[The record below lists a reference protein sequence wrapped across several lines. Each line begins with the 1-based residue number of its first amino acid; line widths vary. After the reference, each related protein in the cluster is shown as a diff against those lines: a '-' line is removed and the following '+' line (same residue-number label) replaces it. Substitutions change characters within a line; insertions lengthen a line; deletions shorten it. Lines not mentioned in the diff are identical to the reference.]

1 MSLGRPSVR
10 PDRVPTVREL
20 LASGDRSFSF
30 EFFPPKS
37 EEGERQLWRAI
48 RELEALSPTF
58 VSVTYGAGGGNRDR
72 TVGIVERVAH
82 ETTLTPVAH
91 FTAVNHSVRELRHLV
106 GRFADAGVRNILA
119 VRGDPP
125 GDPMGE
131 WVQHPEGVLYA
142 EELVR
147 LIRQSGDF
155 CVGVAAFP
163 YKHPRS
169 ATIESDTDFFVR
181 KCRAGADYAITQMF
195 FRADDYLRLRDR
207 VAANGC
213 DTPIIPGI
221 MPVTRMST
229 IARSEQLSGAPFPE
243 EVAARFE
250 EVKDDPEAVRRLG
263 IEHAAE
269 LCRRLLDEGA
279 PGIHFITFNRS
290 SATREVFQRI
300 APVPAAASVS
310 V

>member
-1 MSLGRPSVR
+1 MTLGQPSIL
-10 PDRVPTVREL
+10 PGRVPTVREL
-20 LASGDRSFSF
+20 LASGGRSFSF
-30 EFFPPKS
+30 EFLPPKTD
-37 EEGERQLWRAI
+37 EGERQLWKAI
-48 RELEALSPTF
+48 RELESLRPTF
-58 VSVTYGAGGGNRDR
+58 VSVTYGAGGSSRDR
-72 TVGIVERVAH
+72 TIDIVERLAH
-82 ETTLTPVAH
+82 GTTLTPVAH
-91 FTAVNHSVRELRHLV
+91 FTAVNHSTRELRHLI

-125 GDPMGE
+125 GDPTGE
-131 WVQHPEGVLYA
+131 WIPHPEGVLYA
-142 EELVR
+142 EDLVR

-169 ATIESDTDFFVR
+169 PSIESDTEYFVR

-207 VAANGC
+207 VAAQGC
-213 DTPIIPGI
+213 DTPIIPCV
-221 MPVTRMST
+221 MPVTQMST
-229 IARSEQLSGAPFPE
+229 IARSEQLSGAPFPP

-250 EVKDDPEAVRRLG
+250 KVAGDPAAVRELG
-263 IEHAAE
+263 IEHGAE

-290 SATREVFQRI
+290 SASREVFQRLQ
-300 APVPAAASVS
+300 PVPAASG
-310 V
+310 

>member
-1 MSLGRPSVR
+1 ML

-20 LASGDRSFSF
+20 LASGERSFSF
-30 EFFPPKS
+30 EFFPPKTD
-37 EEGERQLWRAI
+37 EGERQLWRAI
-48 RELEALSPTF
+48 RELEALRPTF
-58 VSVTYGAGGGNRDR
+58 VSVTYGAGGSTRDR
-72 TVGIVERVAH
+72 TVDIVERLAH

-125 GDPMGE
+125 GDPGAE

-142 EELVR
+142 EELVK
-147 LIRQSGDF
+147 LIRQAGDF

-169 ATIESDTDFFVR
+169 PSIESDTSHFVR
-181 KCRAGADYAITQMF
+181 KCQAGADYAITQMF
-195 FRADDYLRLRDR
+195 FQADDYLRLRDR
-207 VAANGC
+207 VAAEGC
-213 DTPIIPGI
+213 DTPIIPCI
-221 MPVTRMST
+221 MPVTQMST
-229 IARSEQLSGAPFPE
+229 IARSEQLSGAPFPA

-250 EVKDDPEAVRRLG
+250 AVAEDPAAVRALG
-263 IEHAAE
+263 IEHGTE
-269 LCRRLLDEGA
+269 LCQRLLDEGA

-290 SATREVFQRI
+290 NASGEVFQNLH
-300 APVPAAASVS
+300 PLSSSLKVS
-310 V
+310 

>member
-1 MSLGRPSVR
+1 MALGRPSTL

-20 LASGDRSFSF
+20 LASGHRSFSF
-30 EFFPPKS
+30 EFFPPKTD
-37 EEGERQLWRAI
+37 EGGRQLWKAI
-48 RELEALSPTF
+48 RELESLRPTF
-58 VSVTYGAGGGNRDR
+58 VSVTYGAGGTTRDR

-125 GDPMGE
+125 GDPSAD

-169 ATIESDTDFFVR
+169 ASIESDTEYFVR

-195 FRADDYLRLRDR
+195 FQADDYLRLRDR
-207 VAANGC
+207 VAAQGC
-213 DTPIIPGI
+213 DTPIIPCI
-221 MPVTRMST
+221 MPVTQMST
-229 IARSEQLSGAPFPE
+229 IARSEQLSGAPFPPD
-243 EVAARFE
+243 VAARFE
-250 EVKDDPEAVRRLG
+250 AVADDPAAVRRLG
-263 IEHAAE
+263 IEHGAE
-269 LCRRLLDEGA
+269 LCQRLLDEGV

-290 SATREVFQRI
+290 SAAREVFLRLDRTE
-300 APVPAAASVS
+300 ALSA
-310 V
+310 